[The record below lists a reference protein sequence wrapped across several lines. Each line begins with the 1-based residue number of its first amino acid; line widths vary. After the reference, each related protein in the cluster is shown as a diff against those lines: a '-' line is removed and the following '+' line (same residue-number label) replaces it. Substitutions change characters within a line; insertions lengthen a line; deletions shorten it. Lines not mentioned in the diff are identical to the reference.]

1 MRHLPFAFAW
11 AAPTRLCSCCAPVVL
26 VFVVLVLCSA
36 AAGGA
41 SACLYN
47 YIDRSGQGRQAE
59 CEAPNVPH
67 AGLKVMVTMTK
78 ILRRM
83 LPIVS
88 CITATSEL
96 HTILYKPLAGLHV
109 FFVTLG

>member
-1 MRHLPFAFAW
+1 MCMLSPRKEAYASSPI
-11 AAPTRLCSCCAPVVL
+11 CSCCAP
-26 VFVVLVLCSA
+26 VVLVLCSA

-47 YIDRSGQGRQAE
+47 YIDRSGQGLQAE